1 VARSQFLAPKP
12 PPSDPVLGTPGRRL
26 HETARRPGKPSG
38 ARAGYAVASMTLA
51 PGFLVAAPP
60 LGDPNFDRSVVLLA
74 AHGPDGAFGWIING
88 RELMTMGELLVRA
101 QIMEAAPDVAGNVRV
116 GGPVSPDQVW
126 VIYRPD
132 ERFAGLEGELQLGK
146 GVAASASRRLLELVA
161 EGEVP
166 ANLLAVAG
174 YAGWAPLQLEAEIR
188 RGSWLPMDLAPELVF
203 DVPADKLWNA
213 TYERLGTTP
222 IAFTTRTVGSA

>member
-1 VARSQFLAPKP
+1 MS
-12 PPSDPVLGTPGRRL
+12 
-26 HETARRPGKPSG
+26 
-38 ARAGYAVASMTLA
+38 LA

-101 QIMEAAPDVAGNVRV
+101 QITEAPPEVSGNVRV

-132 ERFAGLEGELQLGK
+132 ERFAGLEGELKLGD
-146 GVAASASRRLLELVA
+146 GVAASASRRVLELGRDGA
-161 EGEVP
+161 VP
-166 ANLLAVAG
+166 KSLLAVAG

-188 RGSWLPMDLAPELVF
+188 RGSWLPTDFAPELVF
-203 DVPADKLWNA
+203 DVPRERLWNA
-213 TYERLGTTP
+213 AYERIGATP